1 MVRRKTVTCCIF
13 VRIGFQPS
21 KSIADVTGGV
31 VNSGGVVVG
40 REVDAVEMDAVEM
53 NRLSWNA
60 ATVAHNSHKGDQAQF
75 FRNGGSTL
83 FPEEV
88 ALLGEIDGSSILH
101 LQCNS
106 GQDSLSLAA
115 LGAAVTGVDISDSAI
130 DFARTLSAE
139 SGIAADFERADVSAW
154 LRDAGATG
162 RKFDRVFSSYGTVIW
177 LPDLDEWAEGIAG
190 VLAPNGRFVLVEFH
204 PFAMCFDEKWSLTYP
219 YGGGTPVTEPGG
231 VGDYVADSADLVLPG
246 AQGDGVENFENPF
259 PSCEFNWSI
268 AEVLGALR
276 RAGLTLESFD
286 EYPYANGWQGFEEMA
301 ELGGKR
307 WGVPAGRPEIPLMY
321 SLSVRLAD

>member
-1 MVRRKTVTCCIF
+1 M
-13 VRIGFQPS
+13 
-21 KSIADVTGGV
+21 TGGV

-162 RKFDRVFSSYGTVIW
+162 RTFDRVFSSYGTVIW

-204 PFAMCFDEKWSLTYP
+204 PFAMCFDEKCSLTYP

-259 PSCEFNWSI
+259 PSCEFTGPSPRCS
-268 AEVLGALR
+268 A
-276 RAGLTLESFD
+276 
-286 EYPYANGWQGFEEMA
+286 PC
-301 ELGGKR
+301 
-307 WGVPAGRPEIPLMY
+307 GVP
-321 SLSVRLAD
+321 D